1 MAKHRPHHRTFA
13 AILAAYPHV
22 KKKKYTNFLRLPPLI
37 LSLST
42 HHILLSTTISP
53 ITPMTSAIA
62 ISTYLYQP
70 ISCQLTNNIALSV
83 QPDAPTNSAQAPMT
97 SISTHLYRLK

>member
-1 MAKHRPHHRTFA
+1 MAKHRHHHRTFA
-13 AILAAYPHV
+13 ALLAAYPHV
-22 KKKKYTNFLRLPPLI
+22 KKKERIDFLRLLPLI
-37 LSLST
+37 FSLSS

-53 ITPMTSAIA
+53 IIPMTSAIA

-70 ISCQLTNNIALSV
+70 ISRQLTNNIALSV